1 MSLIDASISGNL
13 VPVRRLLITGA
24 DPNVADYYH
33 NTPLHWA
40 SSKGYLEVVKE
51 LLHVPIG
58 PDKGPDEGRKRA
70 DPNVVNKYGRTPLY
84 LASEKGH
91 LEVVKALLTAEGGG
105 ADPNIADDYGET
117 PLYWAFEWDHLEVVE
132 ELENYFPSLHTLSL
146 IFLRKFKINI
156 SSIPKNFII

>member
-84 LASEKGH
+84 WASYKGH
-91 LEVVKALLTAEGGG
+91 LEVVKVLLRVG
-105 ADPNIADDYGET
+105 ADPNIANSNGET
-117 PLYWAFEWDHLEVVE
+117 PLYQAFEWDHLEVVE

-156 SSIPKNFII
+156 SSIPKNFIII